1 MAIPLR
7 IRALSPLFP
16 LFFLCAP
23 DAAAAPIDDLCG
35 AAESG
40 DAAAA
45 QAAID
50 AGADVD
56 ATVCGGIGATP
67 LHRAAWGGHLDVAMT
82 LVAAGANV
90 NLRQTGGASP
100 LHIAMKNTYGVGAN
114 IVNFLL
120 SHNADVNAQEDD
132 GATPLL
138 AGLTANSLS
147 RNRAAFEA
155 LLANGADPN
164 LADNRGGAP
173 LHVAATLPSDSFF
186 YTDKL
191 LTAGAKVDQPGIG
204 GRTALH
210 NAAQWGTAGVVNL
223 LLNNG
228 ANVHAKT
235 DSGETALQLSSSEDV
250 LRALRTQGACEAD
263 KRWDPDAKRCAE
275 PPPPPPPPTSEPPPP
290 PATSAN
296 SGGGGGGGAGLIV
309 AGGLLIVGAAWF
321 LSDDAATLSF
331 SPKAFYES
339 GDGAEF
345 SGFGGRMDWRNNG
358 NNLFWEAKKIGD
370 DSSLEFGGAAE
381 VWKAMRIRGTMKA
394 RGQTKT
400 PEWRAGAEW
409 RGGENFRLYAE
420 KASGRG
426 GASWGMEWRGAWEG
440 WSARFYADGEE
451 RRGGARGG
459 ERAGERVGAEAAVL
473 F

>member
-1 MAIPLR
+1 MSISLR
-7 IRALSPLFP
+7 IRALLPLFP

-23 DAAAAPIDDLCG
+23 DAAAAAIDDLCK

-67 LHRAAWGGHLDVAMT
+67 LHRAAWGRHLDVAMT
-82 LVAAGANV
+82 LAAAGANV

-100 LHIAMKNTYGVGAN
+100 LHIAMQNASGGGAS
-114 IVNFLL
+114 IVDFLL

-138 AGLTANSLS
+138 SGLTASPAS
-147 RNRAAFEA
+147 RNRESFEA
-155 LLANGADPN
+155 LLAAGADLN

-173 LHVAATLPSDSFF
+173 LHVAAMLSSDSFF

-191 LTAGAKVDQPGIG
+191 LTAGAKVNQPGIG

-228 ANVHAKT
+228 ANVHAET
-235 DSGETALQLSSSEDV
+235 DSGETALQLSSSEAV
-250 LRALRTQGACEAD
+250 LSALRTQGACEAD
-263 KRWDPDAKRCAE
+263 KRWDPDARQCAE
-275 PPPPPPPPTSEPPPP
+275 PPPPEPPTQPT
-290 PATSAN
+290 TSAN
-296 SGGGGGGGAGLIV
+296 SGGGGGGGGAGLII

-331 SPKAFYES
+331 SPKAFYEN

-345 SGFGGRMDWRNNG
+345 SGFGGRMDWRNGG
-358 NNLFWEAKKIGD
+358 NNLFWEAKKTGD

-394 RGQTKT
+394 RGRAKT

-409 RGGENFRLYAE
+409 RGGESFRLYAE

-451 RRGGARGG
+451 RRAGERGGAR
-459 ERAGERVGAEAAVL
+459 AGARVGAEAAVL

>member
-1 MAIPLR
+1 MALPLR
-7 IRALSPLFP
+7 ILAPLLLP

-23 DAAAAPIDDLCG
+23 DADAAPIDDLCA

-45 QAAID
+45 QTAID

-56 ATVCGGIGATP
+56 ATACRGATP
-67 LHRAAWGGHLDVAMT
+67 LHRAAWGRHLDVAMT

-100 LHIAMKNTYGVGAN
+100 LHIAMKNTYGVGAS

-164 LADNRGGAP
+164 LADNRGGLP
-173 LHVAATLPSDSFF
+173 LHVAAMLPDDSFF

-191 LTAGAKVDQPGIG
+191 LTAGAKVNQPGIG

-223 LLNNG
+223 LLTNG
-228 ANVHAKT
+228 ANVHAET
-235 DSGETALQLSSSEDV
+235 DSGETALQLSSSAAV
-250 LRALRTQGACEAD
+250 LSALRAQGACEAD
-263 KRWDPDAKRCAE
+263 KRWDPDARQCAE
-275 PPPPPPPPTSEPPPP
+275 PSPPPPPEPPQPPQPPTS
-290 PATSAN
+290 
-296 SGGGGGGGAGLIV
+296 SGGGGGGSGGGAGVIV
-309 AGGLLIVGAAWF
+309 VGGLLIAGAAWF

-331 SPKAFYES
+331 SPQAFYES
-339 GDGAEF
+339 GNGAEF
-345 SGFGGRMDWRNNG
+345 SGFGGRMDWRNG
-358 NNLFWEAKKIGD
+358 GSNLFWEAKKIGN
-370 DSSLEFGGAAE
+370 DSSLELGGAAE
-381 VWKAMRIRGTMKA
+381 VWRTMRIRGTMKA
-394 RGQTKT
+394 RGGAKT

-409 RGGENFRLYAE
+409 REGENFRLYAE

-426 GASWGMEWRGAWEG
+426 GAFWGMEWRGAWEG

-451 RRGGARGG
+451 K
-459 ERAGERVGAEAAVL
+459 RAGERVGERVGARVGAEAAVL